1 MPLRIAE
8 LTPEALGDEWIRK
21 PFTDADGF
29 SVDWWVGL
37 AVGPLR
43 FFSFFDDLLGEV
55 ARAQVKVASDAGE
68 RYPTRPFPEL
78 EATEIA
84 LLEVRK
90 DLRSGGHGIGRA
102 VVAALERMFAPPYL
116 AVSRD
121 ASSDGFWRHLGW
133 SEHVHEETEELR
145 AEGAELPSLLF
156 SHP

>member
-8 LTPEALGDEWIRK
+8 LTPESLGDEWIRK
-21 PFTDADGF
+21 PFIDADGF
-29 SVDWWVGL
+29 SADWWMGL

-55 ARAQVKVASDAGE
+55 ARAQVKVASDAGD
-68 RYPTRPFPEL
+68 RYPTRPHPEL

-84 LLEVRK
+84 LLEVRD
-90 DLRSGGHGIGRA
+90 DLRWSGRGIGRS
-102 VVAALERMFAPPYL
+102 VVAALERIFVPPFI

-121 ASSDGFWRHLGW
+121 VASDGFWRRLGW
-133 SEHVHEETEELR
+133 SEHVHEETEQLR
-145 AEGAELPSLLF
+145 SEGAELPSLLF